1 MGRLAEEAF
10 GGTLHLIEDA
20 HVGLA
25 DRVFRYTAPANHP
38 ARALHRGIARGV
50 YGGLR
55 VAGTALGRAVT
66 GTIDATVD
74 RERGRVLARS
84 PRGRAALA
92 ILGGAVGDR
101 LEAELSPLAIP
112 MTLRQADRDLPLST
126 RGLAAAYPESTGLL
140 VLFVH
145 GLTESETAWSFGAL
159 RHWGDPQTTYG
170 RRLQAEFGW
179 TPLYLRYNTGAHISD
194 NGRRL
199 ADLLA
204 RVHGAWPVRVERIA
218 LVGHSMGG
226 LVIRSAYA
234 QAVSSDAAWVRDV
247 RSVVTLCTPHLGA
260 PLEQGANLLAKALG
274 ALPETHGVR
283 DAVNVRSVGI
293 KDLRFGHLLEEDWL
307 GTPADRAR
315 TRGQRV
321 EPLPWARHHVVAAS
335 LKAPLGGLLGDL
347 LVRRKSAFGLG
358 RGGVDLLG
366 CGPEDQLHLRRAH
379 HFDVLNHPEVYAHLR
394 RWLDPDQPPQR

>member
-1 MGRLAEEAF
+1 MGRLAEDAF
-10 GGTLHLIEDA
+10 GRTLQVIEDA

-25 DRVFRYTAPANHP
+25 ERIFRYSAPANHP
-38 ARALHRGIARGV
+38 ARVLHRGISRGV

-55 VAGTALGRAVT
+55 LAGGAVGRAVT
-66 GTIDATVD
+66 GALDATVD
-74 RERGRVLARS
+74 AERGRVLSRS

-101 LEAELSPLAIP
+101 LEAQRSPLAIP
-112 MTLRQADRDLPLST
+112 MTLRRSDRDVPLS
-126 RGLAAAYPESTGLL
+126 RQGLAASYPGATGLL
-140 VLFVH
+140 VVFVH
-145 GLTESETAWSFGAL
+145 GLTESETAWTFGAL

-179 TPLYLRYNTGAHISD
+179 TPLYLRYNTGAHVSD

-204 RVHGAWPVRVERIA
+204 RVHADWPIPVERIA

-234 QAVSSDAAWVRDV
+234 QAVAVDAAWVRAV
-247 RSVVTLCTPHLGA
+247 RSVVTLCAPHLGA
-260 PLEQGANLLAKALG
+260 PLEQGANLLARALG
-274 ALPETHGVR
+274 RLPETQGVR
-283 DAVNVRSVGI
+283 DAINVRSVGI
-293 KDLRFGHLLEEDWL
+293 KDLRFGHLLEEDWF
-307 GTPADRAR
+307 GAPADRIRAAGR
-315 TRGQRV
+315 RV
-321 EPLPWARHHVVAAS
+321 EPLPWARHHAVAAS

-347 LVRRKSAFGLG
+347 LVRRRSAFGLG
-358 RGGVDLLG
+358 SGGVDLLG

-394 RWLDPDQPPQR
+394 RWLDPELQPQR